1 MSSKIK
7 IPKINARDFATILGL
22 NPYQTAFELLENK
35 IENKHCFYGNKF
47 TEHGNKFEK
56 EAIKLFEKKTGY
68 SVDTDMIN
76 IKHCKYDWISGRLDG
91 IIKQEYELKRGKRK
105 REEKKYV
112 VEIKCPLKNDRE
124 EELTLENVPKHYWSQ
139 CQVYMQMI
147 QSDYT
152 FYIEYYFPDKL
163 YYVKIERDDKW
174 WKENIKKVEKFYKEV
189 KNYKEKGSL
198 EEHPVRK
205 TEKKWIKKIL
215 HINKNEE

>member
-1 MSSKIK
+1 
-7 IPKINARDFATILGL
+7 
-22 NPYQTAFELLENK
+22 
-35 IENKHCFYGNKF
+35 
-47 TEHGNKFEK
+47 
-56 EAIKLFEKKTGY
+56 
-68 SVDTDMIN
+68 MIN

-152 FYIEYYFPDKL
+152 YYIEYYFPDKL

-189 KNYKEKGSL
+189 KYYKEKGSL
-198 EEHPVRK
+198 EEHPIRK